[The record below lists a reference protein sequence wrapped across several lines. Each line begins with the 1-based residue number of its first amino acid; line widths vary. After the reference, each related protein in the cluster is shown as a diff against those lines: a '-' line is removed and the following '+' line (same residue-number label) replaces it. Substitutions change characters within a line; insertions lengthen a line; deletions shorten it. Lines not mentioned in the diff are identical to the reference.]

1 MQRAWPERP
10 AAKRQERD
18 TMTIAD
24 RRGSGRASHD
34 DAPARDAELPNGDK
48 PTDERPAGVRLR
60 WWREVAYIVLVYV
73 AYSAVRNQFGSGAGD
88 SVDPEPAFHHAE
100 AIIQLQRNLGL
111 YFEHHLQRWYL
122 DLPAHGFIRF
132 WNVYYGV
139 FHFVVAAFA
148 LVWLF
153 RKAPERYRVWRNT
166 LAFTTLLALVG
177 FATFSLMPPRLLDD
191 PGVYGGCQVYTG
203 MPYQDLEARGI
214 QAGDPPCDEFG
225 FVDTVAV
232 FGGWASF
239 GSEEMAAVSNQYAAM
254 PSMHIGWSTWC
265 ALVLAPLIRRRWLRW
280 LAISYP
286 FFTLFDIMVTGNHY
300 WIDGVGG
307 LVCLGIGYLIARTAT
322 SWWEARRGAVQPA
335 AVVAPQ

>member
-1 MQRAWPERP
+1 
-10 AAKRQERD
+10 
-18 TMTIAD
+18 MTIAD
-24 RRGSGRASHD
+24 RRGSERASD
-34 DAPARDAELPNGDK
+34 DAGTRDDELPTGDE
-48 PTDERPAGVRLR
+48 PTEDGPTGDQPAGVRLR
-60 WWREVAYIVLVYV
+60 WWREVVYIVLVYV
-73 AYSAVRNQFGSGAGD
+73 AYSAVRNQFGSGAG
-88 SVDPEPAFHHAE
+88 STVDPEPAFHHAE
-100 AIIQLQRNLGL
+100 AIIQLQRNIGL

-122 DLPAHGFIRF
+122 DLPAQGFIRF

-139 FHFVVAAFA
+139 FHFVVAASA
-148 LVWLF
+148 LVLLF

-177 FATFSLMPPRLLDD
+177 FASFSLMPPRLLDD
-191 PGVYGGCQVYTG
+191 PGIYGGCQVYRAT
-203 MPYQDLEARGI
+203 PYQELEARGLET
-214 QAGDPPCDEFG
+214 GDAPCDEFG

-232 FGGWASF
+232 YGGWASF

-286 FFTLFDIMVTGNHY
+286 FLTLFDIMVTGNHY

-307 LVCLGIGYLIARTAT
+307 LVCLGVGYLIARTAT

-335 AVVAPQ
+335 AVAAPQ